1 VTLVDDRSFR
11 ELIAEGIEPEEV
23 FLEGIELRNYEI
35 VFKRASGL
43 TLEDIGLEY
52 GLTREAIRQIVVRNF
67 GSSMK
72 LELREREAKVK
83 IEAASEIH
91 RLEAYILEH
100 KGITLSELLLAN
112 PESNTLKISD
122 FAIDVKKFIFV
133 EEVKKTA
140 PVVWSDEQVISSIQK
155 AALYFFPLA
164 KDDYDKLVKAGE
176 IVGPSSALI
185 MKRFSYWSRACALAG
200 VESHSVS
207 GHYTKKWSVEEQLD
221 FLRQFLICKGIGSSI
236 AFYNT
241 WQKNVNPHAP
251 SAQLLRNTFEGWQPA
266 IQAVLMMF
274 RNEWNAPKMEES

>member
-1 VTLVDDRSFR
+1 MDDRSFR
-11 ELIAEGIEPEEV
+11 ELIVEGIKPEEV

-72 LELREREAKVK
+72 YELKERLARVK
-83 IEAASEIH
+83 LDAVSEIQ
-91 RLEAYILEH
+91 RLEEYIIEH
-100 KGITLSELLLAN
+100 KGITLSELVLAN
-112 PESNTLKISD
+112 PGSNYLKIND
-122 FAIDVKKFIFV
+122 FAIDVKKFIYV
-133 EEVKKTA
+133 EEFKKSA
-140 PVVWSDEQVISSIQK
+140 PVVWSDEQIISSIQK

-185 MKRFSYWSRACALAG
+185 MKRFGYWSRACATAG
-200 VESHSVS
+200 VESHAVS
-207 GHYTKKWSVEEQLD
+207 DHYTKKWSVEEQLD
-221 FLRQFLICKGIGSSI
+221 FLRQFLLCKGIGSSI
-236 AFYNT
+236 AFYNN

-266 IQAVLMMF
+266 VQAALMIF
-274 RNEWNAPKMEES
+274 RNQWDAPKMKES

>member
-1 VTLVDDRSFR
+1 MDDRSFK
-11 ELIAEGIEPEEV
+11 ELIAQDVTPDEV

-72 LELREREAKVK
+72 SELKVREANAK
-83 IEAASEIH
+83 IAAASEIQQ
-91 RLEAYILEH
+91 LGEYILEH
-100 KGITLSELLLAN
+100 KGITLSELVFAN
-112 PESNTLKISD
+112 PRSKDIRIID
-122 FAIDVKKFIFV
+122 FAIDVKKFIYV
-133 EEVKKTA
+133 EEFKKSA
-140 PVVWSDEQVISSIQK
+140 PIVWSDQQIISSIQK

-176 IVGPSSALI
+176 ITGPSSALI
-185 MKRFSYWSRACALAG
+185 MKRFDYWSRACALAG
-200 VESHSVS
+200 VESHAVS
-207 GHYTKKWSVEEQLD
+207 DHYTKKWSVEEQLD
-221 FLRQFLICKGIGSSI
+221 FLRQFLLCKGIGSSI
-236 AFYNT
+236 AFYNN

-266 IQAVLMMF
+266 IQAVLMIF
-274 RNEWNAPKMEES
+274 RSEWNAPKMKEK

>member
-1 VTLVDDRSFR
+1 MDDRSFR
-11 ELIAEGIEPEEV
+11 ELIAQGVTPGEV

-72 LELREREAKVK
+72 TELKERAVNIKLD
-83 IEAASEIH
+83 AASEM
-91 RLEAYILEH
+91 RVLGKYILEH
-100 KGITLSELLLAN
+100 KGITLSELLEA
-112 PESNTLKISD
+112 TLTTRVIKLND
-122 FAIDVKKFIFV
+122 FAIDVKKYIYV
-133 EEVKKTA
+133 EELKKTA
-140 PVVWSDEQVISSIQK
+140 PIVWSDEQILTSIQK

-164 KDDYDKLVKAGE
+164 KDDYDQLVKAGE

-185 MKRFSYWSRACALAG
+185 MKRFEYWSRACSRAG
-200 VESHSVS
+200 VESHAVS
-207 GHYTKKWSVEEQLD
+207 DHYTKKWSVEEQLD
-221 FLRQFLICKGIGSSI
+221 FLKQFLLFEGIGSSI
-236 AFYNT
+236 AYYNE

-266 IQAVLMMF
+266 IQTVLKIF
-274 RNEWNAPKMEES
+274 RNEWNAPKLETK